1 MLMMTAL
8 RSAWVWGGSGLLI
21 LLWLPVMAVSRLFER
36 SPYYR
41 TGFLFRKLGHTM
53 TMLNPLW
60 TFERTGRI
68 PSNPNNPYIV
78 VGNHLS
84 NADIPSISRL
94 PWEMKWIGKKSLFDM
109 PIAGWLMKLAGDIAV
124 DRGDKRSRANVLI
137 QGRKYLQEN
146 CSLMFF
152 PEGTRSRDGRVL
164 RFTDGA
170 FRLAIK
176 TKLPILPLAIDGT
189 QNALPKSSWKFTGAT
204 QVRLHIFDPI
214 PTADLSP
221 SDTPVLRERVRQQI
235 IAQLAEWR
243 GLAASEVDAL
253 AGKDSANT
261 SALLDGDTA

>member
-1 MLMMTAL
+1 MITAL
-8 RSAWVWGGSGLLI
+8 RSVWVWTGSGLLI
-21 LLWLPVMAVSRLFER
+21 LLWLPIMAISRLFER

-60 TFERTGRI
+60 TFERTGTI

-78 VGNHLS
+78 VSNHLS

-109 PIAGWLMKLAGDIAV
+109 PVAGWLMKLAGDIAV

-164 RFTDGA
+164 GFTDGA
-170 FRLAIK
+170 FRIAIK

-189 QNALPKSSWKFTGAT
+189 QNALPKNSWKFTSAT
-204 QVRLHIFDPI
+204 QVRLHVFDPI
-214 PTADLSP
+214 PTDGLTAADAP
-221 SDTPVLRERVRQQI
+221 ELRERVRQQI
-235 IAQLAEWR
+235 IAQLAQWR
-243 GLAASEVDAL
+243 GVAATQVDAL
-253 AGKDSANT
+253 TGKDSANT
-261 SALLDGDTA
+261 SAATDAGSA

>member
-1 MLMMTAL
+1 M
-8 RSAWVWGGSGLLI
+8 WVWGGTATLI
-21 LLWLPVMAVSRLFER
+21 LLWLPVMAMSRLFER

-60 TFERTGRI
+60 SFERSGTLI
-68 PSNPNNPYIV
+68 ENPRNPYIV
-78 VGNHLS
+78 VSNHLS

-109 PIAGWLMKLAGDIAV
+109 PISGWLMKLSGDIAV

-137 QGRKYLQEN
+137 QGRQYLKEH

-170 FRLAIK
+170 FSLAIK
-176 TKLPILPLAIDGT
+176 TKVPILPLAIDGT
-189 QNALPKSSWKFTGAT
+189 QDALPKNSWKFTSAT
-204 QVRLHIFDPI
+204 QVRLHVFEPV
-214 PTADLSP
+214 PTADLTA
-221 SDTPVLRERVRQQI
+221 SDAPILRERVRQQI
-235 IAQLAEWR
+235 IDQLAMWR
-243 GLAASEVDAL
+243 EVAPTDVDAL
-253 AGKDSANT
+253 AGKNSVNLTDS
-261 SALLDGDTA
+261 SDTAAS